1 MFPWRGWGHGRAARW
16 PSPAELTA
24 AEREGGQELRP
35 QPLRGVQLRD
45 APGSDCQLRP
55 GESLTWILL
64 GAPQH
69 TEHVELL
76 ERVWD
81 GFSIR
86 FKIFEISPHVSIVLF
101 YYNQESLENQL
112 NDSRFLPVGASLAGI
127 QILIMRLELTYLS
140 FRIAISW

>member
-1 MFPWRGWGHGRAARW
+1 M
-16 PSPAELTA
+16 
-24 AEREGGQELRP
+24 
-35 QPLRGVQLRD
+35 
-45 APGSDCQLRP
+45 
-55 GESLTWILL
+55 
-64 GAPQH
+64 
-69 TEHVELL
+69 ELL

-127 QILIMRLELTYLS
+127 QILIMRLELTYRS